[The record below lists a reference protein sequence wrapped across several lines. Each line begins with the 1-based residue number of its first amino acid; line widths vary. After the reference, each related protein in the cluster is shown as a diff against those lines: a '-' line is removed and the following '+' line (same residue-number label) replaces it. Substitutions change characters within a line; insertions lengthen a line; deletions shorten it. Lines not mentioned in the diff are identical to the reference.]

1 MKKLKQKQF
10 TKNPPLKVGINVKI
24 ISGKDKG
31 KVGSIKSFLR
41 KTNKVVVEGVNF
53 KTKHSKPSRTGETEQ
68 IKTLEFPIH
77 VSNVLIYEE

>member
-1 MKKLKQKQF
+1 
-10 TKNPPLKVGINVKI
+10 
-24 ISGKDKG
+24 
-31 KVGSIKSFLR
+31 
-41 KTNKVVVEGVNF
+41 VNF